1 MASNYTEHYGL
12 CQWEATDQV
21 LREEFNQDNAK
32 VEETLETQANI
43 LTKLSEKNLALETA
57 ISNVGNCRIRVHT
70 RTGTG
75 KYDYLNPC
83 SYTFSE
89 SPILV
94 LLLNTTFISFVHR
107 NTEKATAREGYS
119 NINVTWQG
127 NTMSWWSAASAEDQF
142 NVQGKVYT
150 MIALYQTD

>member
-12 CQWEATDQV
+12 CQWEATDPV
-21 LREEFNQDNAK
+21 RREEFNQDNAK

-57 ISNVGNCRIRVHT
+57 ISNVGNCRIKVHT

-83 SYTFSE
+83 SYTFPE
-89 SPILV
+89 KPILV
-94 LLLNTTFISFVHR
+94 FLINTTFMSLVHP
-107 NTEKATAREGYS
+107 NTQEAVAQEGYS

-127 NTMSWWSAASAEDQF
+127 NTMSWWSASSALDQF
-142 NVQGKVYT
+142 NVQGQLYT
-150 MIALYQTD
+150 MVALYQAD

>member
-1 MASNYTEHYGL
+1 MASNYTKNYGL

-32 VEETLETQANI
+32 VEETLEAQANI

-57 ISNVGNCRIRVHT
+57 ISNVGNCRIKVHT

-94 LLLNTTFISFVHR
+94 LLLNTTLIL
-107 NTEKATAREGYS
+107 E
-119 NINVTWQG
+119 
-127 NTMSWWSAASAEDQF
+127 
-142 NVQGKVYT
+142 
-150 MIALYQTD
+150 